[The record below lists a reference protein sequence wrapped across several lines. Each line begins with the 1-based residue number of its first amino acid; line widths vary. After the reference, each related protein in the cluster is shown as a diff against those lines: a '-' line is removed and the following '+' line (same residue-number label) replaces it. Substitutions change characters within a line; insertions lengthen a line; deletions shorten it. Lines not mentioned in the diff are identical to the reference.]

1 MRHFGHHVFR
11 GMIFISGIHISIGRW
26 NFAEKTYEV
35 CPKNSPFWPL
45 RPFRS
50 TELRNGTMH
59 EHHQKMR
66 KLGVELEDAMGQ
78 GSETCLDSWKVEFLD
93 WKPILHVVFFF
104 GGGILW
110 DESGFGWYAGLW
122 ESVIYNRFDCRS
134 EKEVMCNDSP
144 PIKAAR
150 LKLREVLSNIE
161 KFQIFIDF
169 P

>member
-1 MRHFGHHVFR
+1 MRHFGHHFFW

-26 NFAEKTYEV
+26 KFAANLRGLSKKTPV
-35 CPKNSPFWPL
+35 LASQT
-45 RPFRS
+45 FRS

-93 WKPILHVVFFF
+93 WKPILHVVFFW
-104 GGGILW
+104 GIFW